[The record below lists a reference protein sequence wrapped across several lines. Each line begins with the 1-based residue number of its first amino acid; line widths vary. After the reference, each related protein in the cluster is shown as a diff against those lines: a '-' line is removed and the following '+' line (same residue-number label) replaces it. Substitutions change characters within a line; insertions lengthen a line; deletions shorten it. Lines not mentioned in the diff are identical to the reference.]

1 MSQPQRAPRTRSAF
15 AAAFLSL
22 LFPGLGHA
30 YAGAYA
36 RGLAFAAAPLL
47 LLALG
52 GGIVLRAERSDLVA
66 FFAQESVLQALFVV
80 NLGILVYRAIAAVD
94 AWNVARFLNDI
105 DASGGGR
112 LGRARTPLGALSI
125 AGLIAVVV
133 IMGGAHV
140 VAARYNALALNLVQ
154 CVFTEEADPS
164 CETAEASPSPGE
176 TIEPAETEPAGA
188 SAEPSPSEEALPSP
202 EGTAGTGTP
211 APTLPPWDGKE
222 RLNVLLVGSDQRSGE
237 STFNTDTLIVASV
250 EPETGQVAMFQV
262 PRDMVDVPVPANARS
277 VWGRVYRGKINSWY
291 MQNRKRS
298 DMWPGKSDT
307 ARGFNSLKGLLGEL
321 YGLDIRYYVMVNFQ
335 GFRKVVN
342 TLGGVQVNV
351 QIPVYESTYP
361 VGAGKLGRIYIPA
374 GPQHMTGREA
384 LIYARSR
391 HRSTDFDRGRRQQRV
406 ILSLREQMN
415 AQAILANLPG
425 LVDALK
431 DSVKT
436 DIKTGDLPKLLALA
450 ESVSTKDVRSFV
462 FSPSF
467 YATEFAQSDRGYII
481 TPNVVPDP
489 QGRQQRVQG
498 HPGAARPPRAARG
511 RGRHRLGPQRLGSNR
526 PPERDR
532 RVPRVPGRRR
542 LGAEPTCRGA
552 PRDDRDRR
560 LQRRGSRPVRDDRV
574 PREALRHDGDRRDRP
589 KGAGRHRD
597 HAGQGRP
604 RPQDRR
610 GRLRPLPS
618 AAPGP
623 RAGAGSPRR

>member
-1 MSQPQRAPRTRSAF
+1 MPGLTARPNPTVRVSFRAMSQPQRAPRTRSAF

-36 RGLAFAAAPLL
+36 RGLVFAAAPLL

-52 GGIVLRAERSDLVA
+52 GGIALRADRTDLLA

-80 NLGILVYRAIAAVD
+80 NLGILVYRVIAAID
-94 AWNVARFLNDI
+94 AWNVARFLNNV

-112 LGRARTPLGALSI
+112 LGRAKMPLSMLSI
-125 AGLIAVVV
+125 AGLVAVIV

-140 VAARYNALALNLVQ
+140 VVARYNVLALDLVQ
-154 CVFTEEADPS
+154 CLFTEDADPG
-164 CETAEASPSPGE
+164 CETAEATPSPGE
-176 TIEPAETEPAGA
+176 TVEPNETDPPGA
-188 SAEPSPSEEALPSP
+188 STDPSPTDDILPSP

-222 RLNVLLVGSDQRSGE
+222 RLNVLLVGSDQRPGE
-237 STFNTDTLIVASV
+237 GTFNTDTLIVASV

-277 VWGRVYRGKINSWY
+277 VWGSVYRGKINSWY

-298 DMWPGKSDT
+298 DMWAGKTDT
-307 ARGFNSLKGLLGEL
+307 ARGFNALKGLLGEL
-321 YGLDIRYYVMVNFQ
+321 YGIDIRYYVMVNFQ

-351 QIPVYESTYP
+351 QMPVYESTYP
-361 VGAGKLGRIYIPA
+361 VAPGKLGRVYIPA
-374 GPQHMTGREA
+374 GPQHMTGAEA

-415 AQAILANLPG
+415 AQAILANLPE
-425 LVDALK
+425 LIDALK

-436 DIKTGDLPKLLALA
+436 DIKTGDLPKLLGLA
-450 ESVSTKDVRSFV
+450 EGVSTKDVRSFV

-481 TPNVVPDP
+481 TPNVTRIRRAVNNAFKVTPALLARRERLESEGATVWVLNGSGRTDLQNGTAEFLEY
-489 QGRQQRVQG
+489 QGVDASA
-498 HPGAARPPRAARG
+498 P
-511 RGRHRLGPQRLGSNR
+511 N
-526 PPERDR
+526 R
-532 RVPRVPGRRR
+532 RVETRPATTGIVVYN
-542 LGAEPTCRGA
+542 GAEADLAETIKYLEKRFETTVTVATDPKVPVDIVITLGKDA
-552 PRDDRDRR
+552 PDLEIDAV
-560 LQRRGSRPVRDDRV
+560 G
-574 PREALRHDGDRRDRP
+574 
-589 KGAGRHRD
+589 
-597 HAGQGRP
+597 
-604 RPQDRR
+604 
-610 GRLRPLPS
+610 
-618 AAPGP
+618 
-623 RAGAGSPRR
+623 